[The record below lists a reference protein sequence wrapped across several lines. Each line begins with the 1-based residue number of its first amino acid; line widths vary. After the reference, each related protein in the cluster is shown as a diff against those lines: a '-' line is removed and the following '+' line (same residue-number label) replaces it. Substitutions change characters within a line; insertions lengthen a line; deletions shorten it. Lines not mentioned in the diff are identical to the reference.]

1 MMIRNKVRMKIGLVC
16 ATIQE
21 IEAIIYSLNSYEK
34 KTIYGFIFY
43 ENERIII
50 LVSGIGIVNV
60 SAGVMLLIDR
70 FNVDCIINFGTCGA
84 ICESLNSGDIVIP
97 PKLFLSDINKE
108 FLLNDKMQSFVFS
121 IALLSDLRV
130 CRGNVFT
137 TTKFMNVQDKL
148 ALSKRGMNL
157 IDVIDMESAAIV
169 QICTKDSIKLP
180 VIVTKIVT
188 DTVRHSYESLDDYLR
203 CENAL
208 LNSYKT
214 KLVNMFD
221 TIIHTMTS

>member
-1 MMIRNKVRMKIGLVC
+1 MKIGLVC
-16 ATIQE
+16 ATIPE
-21 IEAIIYSLNSYEK
+21 IEAIIYSLNSYEE
-34 KTIYGFIFY
+34 KTIHGFIFY
-43 ENERIII
+43 ESERVII

-84 ICESLNSGDIVIP
+84 MCESLNSGDIVIP
-97 PKLFLSDINKE
+97 SKLFLSDIDKE
-108 FLLNDKMQSFVFS
+108 LLLDAKIQGFVSS

-130 CRGNVFT
+130 CRGSVFT
-137 TTKFMNVQDKL
+137 TTKFMSGQDKL

-169 QICTKDSIKLP
+169 QICAKDSIKLP

-188 DTVRHSYESLDDYLR
+188 DTVRHSYDSLDAYLSY
-203 CENAL
+203 ENAV

-214 KLVNMFD
+214 KLVKMFD
-221 TIIHTMTS
+221 AIIHTMTSYII